1 MPQNKYQRNIPFHK
15 LEDGNKCPSNT
26 KQISQERALN
36 LFLTNYDGY
45 LNQII
50 VSGTI
55 CNDTYKNYKYLREL
69 IREEKNLD
77 CNRIKAELLKKNQE
91 KEEKAIAQKKAEEEA
106 KIKALAEKL
115 AKKEIA
121 KQLRKK
127 ELAKKKKIKRPHKTN
142 SQKQRKKHYLS
153 LRF

>member
-1 MPQNKYQRNIPFHK
+1 MSKFKNLIFLFILSIPNLSYGFSNSKDWCLPQNKYQRNIPFHK

-77 CNRIKAELLKKNQE
+77 CNRIKAELLKKN
-91 KEEKAIAQKKAEEEA
+91 
-106 KIKALAEKL
+106 
-115 AKKEIA
+115 
-121 KQLRKK
+121 
-127 ELAKKKKIKRPHKTN
+127 
-142 SQKQRKKHYLS
+142 
-153 LRF
+153 

>member
-1 MPQNKYQRNIPFHK
+1 MSKFKNLIFLFILSIPNLSYGFSNSKDWCLPQNKYQRNVPFHK

-55 CNDTYKNYKYLREL
+55 YDTYKNYKYLRVDKREKIL
-69 IREEKNLD
+69 IVIE
-77 CNRIKAELLKKNQE
+77 
-91 KEEKAIAQKKAEEEA
+91 
-106 KIKALAEKL
+106 
-115 AKKEIA
+115 
-121 KQLRKK
+121 
-127 ELAKKKKIKRPHKTN
+127 
-142 SQKQRKKHYLS
+142 
-153 LRF
+153 